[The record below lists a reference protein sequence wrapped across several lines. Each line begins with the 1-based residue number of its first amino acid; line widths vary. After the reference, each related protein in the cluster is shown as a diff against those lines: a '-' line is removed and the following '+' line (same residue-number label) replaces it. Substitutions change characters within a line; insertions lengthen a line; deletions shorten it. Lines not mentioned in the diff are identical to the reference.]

1 MSFSVYMTGQIP
13 VKHDMYCCAIW
24 EITMSKR
31 NREKRVKK
39 IIQPQQLQLIQ
50 QRLRSEFGCTE
61 EQIELVEQAL
71 QRMIPQE
78 LAAYIAKC
86 ASGEITFP
94 EDMPGIRLDMGKGN
108 IQDIR
113 LTNRPISLLYM
124 HLADTYGQTF
134 GEIYWAAI
142 VAPNVQQFLEMLSMS
157 KKIRNYENEPLQGRI
172 NDRSGAES

>member
-1 MSFSVYMTGQIP
+1 
-13 VKHDMYCCAIW
+13 
-24 EITMSKR
+24 MSKR
-31 NREKRVKK
+31 NREKRTKK
-39 IIQPQQLQLIQ
+39 IIQPQQLQIIQ
-50 QRLRSEFGCTE
+50 QRLRSEFGCTDK
-61 EQIELVEQAL
+61 QVELVEQAL

-78 LAAYIAKC
+78 LADYIAKC

-94 EDMPGIRLDMGKGN
+94 EDMPGIRLDTGKGD

-142 VAPNVQQFLEMLSMS
+142 VAPNVQQFLEMLIMT
-157 KKIRNYENEPLQGRI
+157 KKIRDYENEPLQQRATI
-172 NDRSGAES
+172 EDRSEAE